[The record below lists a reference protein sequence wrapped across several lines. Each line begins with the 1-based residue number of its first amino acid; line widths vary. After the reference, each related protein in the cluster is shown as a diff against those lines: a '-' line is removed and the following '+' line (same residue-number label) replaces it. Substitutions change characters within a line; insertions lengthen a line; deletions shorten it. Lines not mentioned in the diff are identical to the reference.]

1 MKLSG
6 IDCLITPPVFVN
18 VADKRLSLAVRPP
31 FSAVTGSL
39 CGPIS
44 QGHRAGPFSRS
55 GRNRSQSAGLTS
67 GCGVDSAGCRGDVAN
82 RAAEGHLV
90 EARVFPRGEKKSRAG
105 LKPGTYI
112 LRPLDLTF
120 LRGLR
125 RTLAGRILRMAAL
138 PARWQARHIYQL
150 ATVR

>member
-1 MKLSG
+1 MLLINDLALLYVPHFQRSRAACVDQFPRG
-6 IDCLITPPVFVN
+6 IGPGRFR
-18 VADKRLSLAVRPP
+18 VA
-31 FSAVTGSL
+31 
-39 CGPIS
+39 
-44 QGHRAGPFSRS
+44 

-67 GCGVDSAGCRGDVAN
+67 GDSAGCRGDVAN

-138 PARWQARHIYQL
+138 PARWQARHMYQL

>member
-1 MKLSG
+1 MLLINDLALLYVPHFRRSRAACVDQFPRG
-6 IDCLITPPVFVN
+6 IGRAVFALRGGTGVN
-18 VADKRLSLAVRPP
+18 QRDLRVAA
-31 FSAVTGSL
+31 
-39 CGPIS
+39 
-44 QGHRAGPFSRS
+44 
-55 GRNRSQSAGLTS
+55 
-67 GCGVDSAGCRGDVAN
+67 GVDSAGCRGDVAN

-120 LRGLR
+120 LPGLR